1 MAASSEAAPRPPA
14 NASSEA
20 ALPQARPPA
29 RAAARRGPPLPFW
42 LLVPSLLL
50 IFSVVLYPAI
60 VGFNYSVS
68 SGTLLKPGE
77 FVGLANYLS
86 VLGSTEFLH
95 ALRFSLLFAVA
106 NVAGCYVLGLLLALL
121 MNADIPMRGVFRVI
135 ILVPWIV
142 PSVVSVVSWRWMLA
156 NETALVNQILGLVGI
171 DPVLFLSDGFWA
183 GVSVTIIKIWRS
195 LPFMMLSLLAALQG
209 IDRSLYEA
217 AALDGASRWQAFW
230 EVTLPQLKNVSIVL
244 CLLMT
249 IWTVNDFDTPYLLTE
264 GGPDAATENLVLL
277 AYRYTFGR
285 MELGP
290 GAAISFITLALLMVF
305 IVAMLKRR
313 GQES

>member
-1 MAASSEAAPRPPA
+1 M
-14 NASSEA
+14 
-20 ALPQARPPA
+20 
-29 RAAARRGPPLPFW
+29 
-42 LLVPSLLL
+42 VPSLFL
-50 IFSVVLYPAI
+50 IVSVVLYPAV
-60 VGFNYSVS
+60 VGFGYSLQ

-77 FVGLANYLS
+77 FVGLENYLG
-86 VLGSTEFLH
+86 VLSSTDFLH
-95 ALRFSLLFAVA
+95 ALRFSLVFALA
-106 NVAGCYVLGLLLALL
+106 NVTGCYMLGLLLAMLL
-121 MNADIPMRGVFRVI
+121 NAEIPMRGMFRVL
-135 ILVPWIV
+135 ILIPWIV

-156 NETALVNQILGLVGI
+156 NETALVNQIITFFGA

-209 IDRSLYEA
+209 IDKSLYEA

-264 GGPDAATENLVLL
+264 GGPNGATENLVLL

-285 MELGP
+285 MEVGA
-290 GAAISFITLALLMVF
+290 GAAVSYITLALLMVF
-305 IVAMLKRR
+305 IVAMLRR
-313 GQES
+313 QRKEP